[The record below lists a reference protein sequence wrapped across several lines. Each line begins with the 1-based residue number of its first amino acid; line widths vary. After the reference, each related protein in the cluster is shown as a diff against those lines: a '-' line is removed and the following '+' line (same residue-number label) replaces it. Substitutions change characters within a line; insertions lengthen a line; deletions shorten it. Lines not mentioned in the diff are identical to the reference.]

1 MHKKFIVANWK
12 MNLSLSEAKKLVS
25 NILKELKK
33 KNPPKTNIILCVPYV
48 YINILS
54 QMTSGIRNVF
64 IGAQNSNENNTGAFT
79 GEISCSMLK
88 SCGVDYLI
96 VGHSERRS
104 LYNESNKVAE
114 KKILQSITNNI
125 LPIFC
130 CGETLEARKN
140 KTYFDSVNTQI
151 NESLFNLDKDQFSK
165 ITIAYEPV
173 WSIGTGMTAE
183 LKEIEEMHKFIRNK
197 IRNKYGKSISATTP
211 ILYGGSVTSLNA
223 SNIFGLLNVNGSLVG
238 GASLNA
244 DDFMNIVKV
253 LT

>member
-1 MHKKFIVANWK
+1 MHKKIIVANWK
-12 MNLSLSEAKKLVS
+12 MNLELQDAKKLIA
-25 NILKELKK
+25 NILKKLKK
-33 KNPPKTNIILCVPYV
+33 QNPHTTKIILCVPYV
-48 YINILS
+48 YINVVR
-54 QMTSGIRNVF
+54 QMISGIRNVF
-64 IGAQNSNENNTGAFT
+64 VGAQNCNEYNTGAFT

-96 VGHSERRS
+96 VGHSERRT
-104 LYNESNKVAE
+104 LYNESNKLAE

-140 KTYFDSVNTQI
+140 KTYFNSVNTQI

-165 ITIAYEPV
+165 IVIAYEPV

-183 LKEIEEMHKFIRNK
+183 LKDIEEMHKFIRNK
-197 IRNKYGKSISATTP
+197 IRNKYGKLVSETTP
-211 ILYGGSVTSLNA
+211 ILYGGSVSSLNA

-244 DDFMNIVKV
+244 DHFMNIVKV
-253 LT
+253 LK